1 MRNQVLEISTALCC
15 HGIIVIIIIHNY
27 YTWKMLIQTKTVDH
41 GTSNSLF
48 PTYLQEFLWRGKFE
62 EEDTFNTIL
71 DHIAEQYPLP

>member
-1 MRNQVLEISTALCC
+1 
-15 HGIIVIIIIHNY
+15 
-27 YTWKMLIQTKTVDH
+27 MLIQMKTVDH

-48 PTYLQEFLWRGKFE
+48 PTYLQEFLWKGKF